1 MESTLKNLRGVLDV
15 KARLTDKNVGEAEV
29 VYNSAEIKVGD
40 LKQAVPLASG
50 EKHKFSVT
58 SSVEED

>member
-15 KARLTDKNVGEAEV
+15 KARLTDKNAGEAEV

-40 LKQAVPLASG
+40 LKQAVLLASG

-58 SSVEED
+58 SSIEEN

>member
-1 MESTLKNLRGVLDV
+1 MENALRNLPGVLDV
-15 KARLTDKNVGEAEV
+15 KARLVDKNVGEAEV
-29 VYNSAEIKVGD
+29 VYNPAEIKVGD